1 MLISAMARSTVA
13 PRPAFDAVRGTADTA
28 PAVEANSDERQAPKA
43 PVTIG
48 SVVADKYRIDEV
60 LGAGGMGIVMAATH
74 LGLGQRVALKFLVG
88 PAATTRSGRARLM
101 REARAAASLESEHSV
116 RVTDVG
122 SLEDGTP
129 YLVMELLRGTDLGRL
144 LEDAGPLPIELA
156 LDVTLQAC
164 EAVAEAHGRG
174 IIHRDLKPANLFLAE
189 RSDGTRIVKV
199 LDFGISKVESAG
211 EAQITTSDAM
221 IGSPRYMSPEQ
232 MVSSRLVDARTD
244 VWSIGV
250 VLFELVTA
258 RPPFEADTIAGLC
271 AVVATAAAPD
281 VRTYR
286 KDAPERLAEV
296 IRKCLS
302 KEPQKRY
309 GSIAELAEE
318 LRVLSPPAL
327 QHTIDRIARRASGA
341 PALTAYAKSS
351 FEATTASTSKKKP
364 VAMIAGAIG
373 AAAALAVALVVVVGR
388 KGPDHAVGVAET
400 TASIPSVSAAA
411 PVASAEPVAAPS
423 LTAPPAAASSTN
435 AAVEAQRVDARRPAD
450 VPPTKLP
457 KRSAPN
463 PAVVPVAAPAPSPTP
478 SPTALSDHPSAV
490 PETKSSGLID
500 RK

>member
-1 MLISAMARSTVA
+1 MLVSAMARSTIG
-13 PRPAFDAVRGTADTA
+13 PRPAVPPEAVRGTADTA
-28 PAVEANSDERQAPKA
+28 LAERGDDDGERAAPRA

-48 SVVADKYRIDEV
+48 SVVAGKYRIDEV

-88 PAATTRSGRARLM
+88 PAATTRNARARLM

-129 YLVMELLRGTDLGRL
+129 YLVMELLRGADLGHV
-144 LEDAGPLPIELA
+144 LEEAGPLPIELA

-164 EAVAEAHGRG
+164 EAVAEAHARG

-189 RSDGTRIVKV
+189 RSDGTRTVKV
-199 LDFGISKVESAG
+199 LDFGISKFESAE

-232 MVSSRLVDARTD
+232 MVSSRLVDTRTD
-244 VWSIGV
+244 IWSIGV

-258 RPPFEADTIAGLC
+258 RPPFEADTVAGLC
-271 AVVATAAAPD
+271 AVVATASAPD

-302 KEPQKRY
+302 KQPQQRY

-318 LRVLSPPAL
+318 LRVIAPPAV

-341 PALTAYAKSS
+341 PAKSS

-364 VAMIAGAIG
+364 IGLVASALGVAVVLAGAGIFVVVRKG
-373 AAAALAVALVVVVGR
+373 PEPAVGMVEPAASSPSLVATVVRAPDPVVAPPPSAGTPIEASRVEPRRPAEATTAAKPPKRGQAAAPALPVAAAA
-388 KGPDHAVGVAET
+388 PT
-400 TASIPSVSAAA
+400 PMPS
-411 PVASAEPVAAPS
+411 
-423 LTAPPAAASSTN
+423 
-435 AAVEAQRVDARRPAD
+435 
-450 VPPTKLP
+450 
-457 KRSAPN
+457 
-463 PAVVPVAAPAPSPTP
+463 PAPST
-478 SPTALSDHPSAV
+478 SVV
-490 PETKSSGLID
+490 PETKSSGLVD